1 MNRVLIVSGP
11 SPANVPQGLWRDI
24 EPPDLGSFAPEARAS
39 LILDGDPGAARPTAD
54 ALAAQAYPSEL
65 VEVIEPGSGAEPTG
79 DVVIVLAAG
88 TVPSPEFLAA
98 HVRWHQVVAD
108 AVSFGPVGSDRDA
121 DDSSLGLIRDLTR
134 DLTDLA
140 GGHHL
145 AAAEGSLGMRRDLY
159 DEAGGAGGASPGLA
173 RLDLAH
179 RLLTAGGVFVAEP
192 AAWAQGR
199 VGEFAAAVARACAA
213 SETLENSY
221 PEAAAL
227 VALPPFRALASPRRH
242 ERPAL
247 AVNVPVAAGTA
258 AGDALATIAGVL
270 GSETGDL
277 ELRVQIDDSHPG
289 YGEVAAA
296 VDGDPR
302 AVLVSSSLGEPC
314 EAPFQ
319 VTVPPT
325 ATVDPRTLGDLE
337 ELALGEDAGALHV
350 TVPGIAPQDAMIE
363 VVTTAAWRRAQRLAA
378 ASGEDPG
385 LIIARLAGERW
396 VSGVEVSTR
405 GHGIEEPQVT
415 EHGPLAAA
423 SDIRHERNAHLRFR
437 ERADDLTQR
446 AATLAERTLAER
458 LRARAERQ
466 AAERVEARL
475 AGRG

>member
-1 MNRVLIVSGP
+1 LVVSGP

-24 EPPDLGSFAPEARAS
+24 DPPDLESFAPEARAS
-39 LILDGDPGAARPTAD
+39 VILDGDPRAARATAG
-54 ALAAQAYPSEL
+54 ALAAQTYPSEL
-65 VEVIEPGSGAEPTG
+65 VEVIEPGSGTEPNG

-88 TVPSPEFLAA
+88 TVPAPEFVAA
-98 HVRWHQVVAD
+98 HARWHQAVAD
-108 AVSFGPVGSDRDA
+108 AVSIGPVGSDRDA

-145 AAAEGSLGMRRDLY
+145 AAAEDSIGMRRDLY
-159 DEAGGAGGASPGLA
+159 RGAGGAGNAPPGLG

-179 RLLTAGGVFVAEP
+179 RLDTAGAVFVAEP
-192 AAWAQGR
+192 EAWASGP
-199 VGEFAAAVARACAA
+199 VGEFAAAVARACAR
-213 SETLENSY
+213 SETLETSY
-221 PEAAAL
+221 PGAAAL

-247 AVNVPVAAGTA
+247 AVNVPVAAGTG

-277 ELRVQIDDSHPG
+277 ELRVQIDESHPG
-289 YGEVAAA
+289 YGDVAAA
-296 VDGDPR
+296 VEGDPR
-302 AVLVSSSLGEPC
+302 AAIAPPSLGEPC

-319 VTVPPT
+319 VTVPPV
-325 ATVDPRTLGDLE
+325 AALDPRTLGDLE

-363 VVTTAAWRRAQRLAA
+363 LVTTAAWRRAQRLAGA
-378 ASGEDPG
+378 TGEEPE
-385 LIIARLAGERW
+385 LIVARLAGERW

-423 SDIRHERNAHLRFR
+423 TDLRHERNAHLRFR
-437 ERADDLTQR
+437 ERATDLTER

>member
-1 MNRVLIVSGP
+1 MNRVLVVSGP

-24 EPPDLGSFAPEARAS
+24 DPPDLASFAAEAPVS
-39 LILDGDPGAARPTAD
+39 VILDGDPAAARVTAD
-54 ALAAQAYPSEL
+54 ALAAQSYPSEL
-65 VEVIEPGSGAEPTG
+65 VEVIEPASGTEPTG

-88 TVPSPEFLAA
+88 TAPAPEFVAA
-98 HVRWHQVVAD
+98 HARWHQAVAD
-108 AVSFGPVGSDRDA
+108 AVSFGPVGSDRNA

-134 DLTDLA
+134 DLADLA

-145 AAAEGSLGMRRDLY
+145 AAAEDSVGMRGDLY
-159 DEAGGAGGASPGLA
+159 REAGGAGIAPPGLG
-173 RLDLAH
+173 RVDLAH
-179 RLLTAGGVFVAEP
+179 RLHTAGAVFVAAPE
-192 AAWAQGR
+192 AWASGP
-199 VGEFAAAVARACAA
+199 VGEFAAAVARACAR
-213 SETLENSY
+213 SETLETSY
-221 PEAAAL
+221 PGAAAL

-242 ERPAL
+242 KRPAL
-247 AVNVPVAAGTA
+247 TVNVPIAEG
-258 AGDALATIAGVL
+258 GDALATIAGVL

-277 ELRVQIDDSHPG
+277 ELRVQIDESHPG
-289 YGEVAAA
+289 FRDVAAA
-296 VDGDPR
+296 VEGDPR
-302 AVLVSSSLGEPC
+302 AAIAPSSLGEAC

-319 VTVPPT
+319 VTVPPV
-325 ATVDPRTLGDLE
+325 AGLDPRTLGDLE

-363 VVTTAAWRRAQRLAA
+363 VVTTAAWRRAQRLAEA
-378 ASGEDPG
+378 TGEEPE
-385 LIIARLAGERW
+385 LIVARLAGERW

-423 SDIRHERNAHLRFR
+423 TDLGHERNAHLRFR
-437 ERADDLTQR
+437 ERANDLNER

>member
-1 MNRVLIVSGP
+1 ML
-11 SPANVPQGLWRDI
+11 
-24 EPPDLGSFAPEARAS
+24 
-39 LILDGDPGAARPTAD
+39 LDGDAGAAGATAR
-54 ALAAQAYPSEL
+54 ALSAQTHPSDL
-65 VEVIEPGSGAEPTG
+65 VDVIEPGPGAEPTG

-88 TVPSPEFLAA
+88 ALPVPEFVAA
-98 HVRWHQVVAD
+98 HARWHETVAD
-108 AVSFGPVGSDRDA
+108 AVSFGPVGADRAA

-159 DEAGGAGGASPGLA
+159 REAGGAGGAASGLR

-179 RLLTAGGVFVAEP
+179 RLHTAGAVFVAEP
-192 AAWAQGR
+192 EAWAAGPA
-199 VGEFAAAVARACAA
+199 GEFAQAVARACAA
-213 SETLENSY
+213 SETLETSY
-221 PEAAAL
+221 PVAAGL

-242 ERPAL
+242 ARPAL
-247 AVNVPVAAGTA
+247 AVNVPVGTDNA
-258 AGDALATIAGVL
+258 AGDALATIEGVL
-270 GSETGDL
+270 RSETGDL
-277 ELRVQIDDSHPG
+277 ELRVQIEDSHPG

-296 VDGDPR
+296 VEADPR
-302 AVLVSSSLGEPC
+302 AAIAPSSLGEAC

-319 VTVPPT
+319 ATIPPVT
-325 ATVDPRTLGDLE
+325 ALDPRTLGDLE

-363 VVTTAAWRRAQRLAA
+363 VLATAAWRRAQRLAA
-378 ASGEDPG
+378 ATGEEPE
-385 LIIARLAGERW
+385 LIVARLAGERW

-423 SDIRHERNAHLRFR
+423 SDPKHERNAHLRFR
-437 ERADDLTQR
+437 ERANDLTQR

-475 AGRG
+475 AGR